1 MRERIY
7 SSHVYLL
14 DLERRNWIDE
24 KEDEFEQVYD
34 DIQRWSV
41 THNKYLFCQT
51 KRINLLLMG
60 KRRTGKSTIAHV
72 IANPCYLSKEAQL
85 YSPTKQIT
93 IHSVSTREIEAAS
106 LIYSFNIIDTPGF
119 FSPMKSSK
127 NLSIKATIEKCLE
140 EDITKIHLFAFV
152 IDIQSYVDDQ
162 DIESMNFLLNRYPFL
177 KSFLC
182 LIVTH
187 CEETTDQQR
196 ARIIEE
202 FFQSENVKK
211 NHFEEIFAKKIFFMG
226 TLRSQSTYSPHQ
238 QVIRKQIQT
247 IHQMRQQLI
256 QHLIQLDSEHFF
268 NINQIQASHRCH
280 LL

>member
-1 MRERIY
+1 M
-7 SSHVYLL
+7 
-14 DLERRNWIDE
+14 DE
-24 KEDEFEQVYD
+24 KEDDFEQVYD

-41 THNKYLFCQT
+41 SHNKYLFCQT
-51 KRINLLLMG
+51 KRHNLLLMG

-72 IANPCYLSKEAQL
+72 IADPCYLPKDLQL
-85 YSPTKQIT
+85 YSPTKEIT
-93 IHSVSTREIEAAS
+93 IHSVSTREISSAN
-106 LIYSFNIIDTPGF
+106 LIYCFNIIDTPGF

-127 NLSIKATIEKCLE
+127 NLSIKATVEKCLE

-162 DIESMNFLLNRYPFL
+162 DIESMNFLLKHYPFL
-177 KSFLC
+177 KNFLC

-226 TLRSQSTYSPHQ
+226 TLRSQSIHSPHP

-247 IHQMRQQLI
+247 VHHMRQQLI
-256 QHLIQLDSEHFF
+256 QHFIQLDSSHFF
-268 NINQIQASHRCH
+268 NIHQIQSSHHCS